1 MSKEL
6 YMAAHEELIE
16 QYIDKNPSATEDEAY
31 DRTADAAYFH
41 MADKLADM
49 ADRLRKER
57 QENGR

>member
-6 YMAAHEELIE
+6 YMAAHEELIGK
-16 QYIDKNPSATEDEAY
+16 YLEDHPNADESEAY
-31 DRTADAAYFH
+31 EKTADAAYGH
-41 MADKLADM
+41 MTDKLADM